1 MSLPLVSHLSF
12 IAGLIAA
19 GTVFLLAQLAVIAIW
34 TYLYQRRRKQRAF
47 DESSTTSSGYTNA
60 SGPLGGSTLP
70 SLSVQTRTD
79 SLCKLYD
86 GGINARHPRH
96 F

>member
-1 MSLPLVSHLSF
+1 M
-12 IAGLIAA
+12 
-19 GTVFLLAQLAVIAIW
+19 FLLAQLAVIAIW

-47 DESSTTSSGYTNA
+47 DETSTTSSGYTNA
-60 SGPLGGSTLP
+60 SGPIGTLP

-86 GGINARHPRH
+86 GGMTARHPRH